1 MALTV
6 PPVGVG
12 DDVLATYAAS
22 VKAAIDDLYT
32 VQVDT
37 TVGSAAANFSS
48 PVATVR
54 TMLGG
59 LLVFFTLT
67 IVTDNALTAASG
79 NIGDVTCF
87 TLDSAYR
94 PAEPCG
100 CAWGSNATGF
110 GVMNTS
116 GALSLW
122 TVSDTITAGATIRIS
137 GSWLRG

>member
-12 DDVLATYAAS
+12 DDVLATYAAA

-59 LLVFFTLT
+59 LLVFFTLQ

-79 NIGDVTCF
+79 NITDTTCF
-87 TLDSAYR
+87 TLDTAYR
-94 PAEPCG
+94 PAEAYG

-110 GVMNTS
+110 AVMNTS
-116 GALSLW
+116 GALVLW
-122 TVSDTITAGATIRIS
+122 TVSDTVAAGSTLRIS
-137 GSWLRG
+137 GTWLRA